1 MPLSIPPPGWRFS
14 THKNMDEQN
23 RLQLY
28 EPRQSALERV
38 NHSASA
44 YPVEDREAVP
54 DLLEYWRVIQKRYAT
69 ALVVLLVVFMIG
81 LFATFRGKPVYEA
94 RALIEIQKENPD
106 VPTLQELFQIEGVSD
121 AYIETQN
128 RILKSENLARRVTTQ
143 LGLEKLPEFT
153 RRSGSWQIARE
164 KPAPQPAQ
172 PRFGVSTAAD
182 KNVPEEVLKNFE
194 ERLTVEPVKRSRLI
208 EVTFESN
215 DPNIAAQVV
224 NTLTSAYIDAN
235 LEARWQAAQKASDW
249 LSQQLLGMKAKLE
262 KSEDELQKYG
272 RGNGLLFLETEKG
285 TSENIVVQRLRELQQ
300 ELTKAQADR
309 YAKESLYRLLEER
322 NYAELPGVFDNKLI
336 QELTAR
342 LADLQ
347 REQSRLSANFNPSY
361 PRVKELQSQI
371 DESKAMLD
379 AERARAAAG
388 IANDYKAAVSHEQML
403 QQAFVEQER
412 QANDIAG
419 KSVQYNILKREAD
432 TNKQLY
438 VGLLEK
444 LKETGVSSSLKATNI
459 RVVDPAY
466 PPKKFAR
473 PRILLDLSI
482 TLIVGMC
489 LGIAAAFLQEHL
501 DNTLKSSEDI
511 ERFLQIPSL
520 GAVPAMELSA
530 NPRRMHGFK
539 SRTPMIAAEKANGT
553 NGHNGRNGN
562 NGSKNGAPLAPPWN
576 RIEVQDGGGHHNGAL
591 AEAFHGLRTSV
602 LLSTAKRPPATLLV
616 TSAQQGEGKTTVA
629 ANLAASLAQLGDSVL
644 LIDADLRRPSLQK
657 FFQVSRSTGLVNYL
671 TGDSDWRSLVW
682 QAAPIG
688 VSVLFCGPV
697 PPNPADL
704 LSSEYMRTLI
714 REASK
719 EYKFVVLDSPPLLNL
734 SDSRILATLVDG
746 VILVVGGGSTPREL
760 VQRAYLSAV
769 DAGSHV
775 IGATINFADVRN
787 DYYYSGYHQEAE
799 ESEK

>member
-1 MPLSIPPPGWRFS
+1 MSL
-14 THKNMDEQN
+14 
-23 RLQLY
+23 
-28 EPRQSALERV
+28 
-38 NHSASA
+38 
-44 YPVEDREAVP
+44 
-54 DLLEYWRVIQKRYAT
+54 
-69 ALVVLLVVFMIG
+69 
-81 LFATFRGKPVYEA
+81 
-94 RALIEIQKENPD
+94 
-106 VPTLQELFQIEGVSD
+106 
-121 AYIETQN
+121 
-128 RILKSENLARRVTTQ
+128 
-143 LGLEKLPEFT
+143 
-153 RRSGSWQIARE
+153 
-164 KPAPQPAQ
+164 
-172 PRFGVSTAAD
+172 AAD
-182 KNVPEEVLKNFE
+182 KTVPEEVLKNFE

-215 DPNIAAQVV
+215 DPNTAARVV

-309 YAKESLYRLLEER
+309 YAKESLYKLLEER

-347 REQSRLSANFNPSY
+347 REQSRLSANFNPNY

-371 DESKAMLD
+371 DESKAMLE
-379 AERARAAAG
+379 AERARAAGG
-388 IANDYKAAVSHEQML
+388 IANDYKAAVSHEEML
-403 QQAFVEQER
+403 QKAFTEQER

-511 ERFLQIPSL
+511 ERFLQIPAL

-530 NPRRMHGFK
+530 NPRRLRGFQDNVAVLETGK
-539 SRTPMIAAEKANGT
+539 SKST
-553 NGHNGRNGN
+553 NGHNGSNGN
-562 NGSKNGAPLAPPWN
+562 KGSKNGTRLAPPWN
-576 RIEVQDGGGHHNGAL
+576 RIEVQDGGRHPHGAL

-644 LIDADLRRPSLQK
+644 LIDAALRRPSLQK
-657 FFQVSRSTGLVNYL
+657 FFQ
-671 TGDSDWRSLVW
+671 
-682 QAAPIG
+682 
-688 VSVLFCGPV
+688 
-697 PPNPADL
+697 
-704 LSSEYMRTLI
+704 
-714 REASK
+714 
-719 EYKFVVLDSPPLLNL
+719 
-734 SDSRILATLVDG
+734 
-746 VILVVGGGSTPREL
+746 
-760 VQRAYLSAV
+760 
-769 DAGSHV
+769 
-775 IGATINFADVRN
+775 
-787 DYYYSGYHQEAE
+787 
-799 ESEK
+799 

>member
-1 MPLSIPPPGWRFS
+1 
-14 THKNMDEQN
+14 MDEQN
-23 RLQLY
+23 RLQVY

-38 NHSASA
+38 NHDASA

-69 ALVVLLVVFMIG
+69 VLVVLLVVFMIG

-143 LGLEKLPEFT
+143 LGLDKLPEFT

-164 KPAPQPAQ
+164 NPAPQPAQ
-172 PRFGVSTAAD
+172 PQFGVSTAAD

-249 LSQQLLGMKAKLE
+249 LSQQLLGMKVKLE

-371 DESKAMLD
+371 DESQTMLE
-379 AERARAAAG
+379 AQRARAAAG

-482 TLIVGMC
+482 TLIVGLC

-520 GAVPAMELSA
+520 GAVPAMELSP
-530 NPRRMHGFK
+530 NPRRMHGFQ
-539 SRTPMIAAEKANGT
+539 SRTPLLSAEKANGT

-562 NGSKNGAPLAPPWN
+562 NGSKKGTQLAPWN

-602 LLSTAKRPPATLLV
+602 LLSRAKRPPATLLV

-704 LSSEYMRTLI
+704 LSSEYMRSLI

-775 IGATINFADVRN
+775 IGAMINFADVRN

>member
-1 MPLSIPPPGWRFS
+1 
-14 THKNMDEQN
+14 MDEPN
-23 RLQLY
+23 KLQLY
-28 EPRQSALERV
+28 EPRQNALEQRG
-38 NHSASA
+38 NHGGGG
-44 YPVEDREAVP
+44 YPGEEREAVP

-69 ALVVLLVVFMIG
+69 VLIALLVVFLIG
-81 LFATFRGKPVYEA
+81 MFATFRGKPVYEA

-128 RILKSENLARRVTTQ
+128 RILKSENLARRVILQ

-153 RRSGSWQIARE
+153 KRSGSWQESRE
-164 KPAPQPAQ
+164 KQSPAS
-172 PRFGVSTAAD
+172 GVAITGGAA
-182 KNVPEEVLKNFE
+182 KLAVPEEVLKNFE
-194 ERLTVEPVKRSRLI
+194 ERLIVEPVKRSRLI

-215 DPNIAAQVV
+215 DPKIAAQVV

-235 LEARWQAAQKASDW
+235 LEARWEAAQKASDW
-249 LSQQLLGMKAKLE
+249 LAQQLLGMKAKLE

-272 RGNGLLFLETEKG
+272 RENGLLFLETEKG

-300 ELTKAQADR
+300 ELTKAQAER
-309 YAKESLYRLLEER
+309 YGKESLYRLLEDKD
-322 NYAELPGVFDNKLI
+322 YAALPGVFDNKLI
-336 QELTAR
+336 QDLTAR
-342 LADLQ
+342 LADLK
-347 REQSRLSANFNPSY
+347 REQSRLSANFNPGY

-371 DESKAMLD
+371 DESTAMLE
-379 AERARAAAG
+379 AERARAAGG
-388 IANDYKAAVSHEQML
+388 IANDYKAAVSHEEML
-403 QQAFVEQER
+403 RKAFTEQER

-438 VGLLEK
+438 VGLLSK

-466 PPKKFAR
+466 PPRKFAR
-473 PRILLDLSI
+473 PRIMLDLSI
-482 TLIVGMC
+482 TLILGVC

-501 DNTLKSSEDI
+501 DNTLKNSEDI
-511 ERFLQIPSL
+511 ERFLQIPALGSVPAVALSGNARRLHGFSGTVRML
-520 GAVPAMELSA
+520 GAEGHSES
-530 NPRRMHGFK
+530 NG
-539 SRTPMIAAEKANGT
+539 ANGA
-553 NGHNGRNGN
+553 NGLNGASG
-562 NGSKNGAPLAPPWN
+562 GKNGVGEVPGKWN
-576 RIEVQDGGGHHNGAL
+576 RIEMPEGNGHQHGAL

-671 TGDSDWRSLVW
+671 TGNCDWRSLVW

-704 LSSEYMRTLI
+704 LSSEYMRSLL
-714 REASK
+714 RDAAK

-734 SDSRILATLVDG
+734 ADSRILATLVDG
-746 VILVVGGGSTPREL
+746 VILVVGGGTTPRDL

-787 DYYYSGYHQEAE
+787 DYYYSGYHEEAE
-799 ESEK
+799 KTET

>member
-1 MPLSIPPPGWRFS
+1 
-14 THKNMDEQN
+14 MDEQN

-28 EPRQSALERV
+28 EPRQNALERV
-38 NHSASA
+38 NHGAGA
-44 YPVEDREAVP
+44 YPVQDREAVP

-69 ALVVLLVVFMIG
+69 VLLALLAVLMIG

-128 RILKSENLARRVTTQ
+128 RILKSENLARRVITQ
-143 LGLEKLPEFT
+143 LGLEKLPEFA

-164 KPAPQPAQ
+164 KPAPEPMRAE
-172 PRFGVSTAAD
+172 FGVISGTD
-182 KNVPEEVLKNFE
+182 KTVPEEVLKNFE

-272 RGNGLLFLETEKG
+272 RSNGLLFLETEKG

-379 AERARAAAG
+379 EERARAAAG
-388 IANDYKAAVSHEQML
+388 IANDYKAAVSHEAML
-403 QQAFVEQER
+403 QQAFMEQER

-444 LKETGVSSSLKATNI
+444 LKETGVSSSLKASNI

-530 NPRRMHGFK
+530 NPRRMHGFQTA
-539 SRTPMIAAEKANGT
+539 TPMLDAEKVDGT

-562 NGSKNGAPLAPPWN
+562 NGSKNGTQLAPPWN
-576 RIEVQDGGGHHNGAL
+576 RIEVQDGGGHQSGVL

-682 QAAPIG
+682 KAAPIG

-704 LSSEYMRTLI
+704 LSSEYMRSLI

-775 IGATINFADVRN
+775 IGAMINFADVRN
-787 DYYYSGYHQEAE
+787 DYYYSGYHQETE
-799 ESEK
+799 ESRK